1 MILVTKWN
9 FLFFKMATIE
19 IENLSF
25 EESPTMKIDLT
36 TLVTESRNQASEQID
51 VLSTVEML
59 TVINKEDQKVAL
71 AVEAILPQIAEVVDA
86 IAIAFQSGGR
96 LIYTGAGTS
105 GRLGIL
111 DASECPPTYGS
122 NPDLVVGL
130 IAGGHKAILKA
141 VENAEDNRELGASDL
156 QDLGLNEKDVLVG
169 IAASGRTPYV
179 LGAMEYAKS
188 VGATVATLSCN
199 PNSPMTELADINMT
213 PVVGPEIVT
222 GSSRMKA
229 GTAQKLVLNMLTTGA
244 MIRTGKVFGNL
255 MVDVE
260 ATNAKLVQRQKNIV
274 IEATGCLESEASD
287 ALSQCNN
294 HCKTAILM
302 VLSGLDAKSAT
313 EKLAQH
319 NGFIRDALANS

>member
-1 MILVTKWN
+1 M
-9 FLFFKMATIE
+9 
-19 IENLSF
+19 
-25 EESPTMKIDLT
+25 MKIDLT
-36 TLVTESRNQASEQID
+36 TLVTESRNVASENID
-51 VLSTVEML
+51 MLSTIDML
-59 TVINKEDQKVAL
+59 KVINQEDQKVAL
-71 AVEAILPQIAEVVDA
+71 AVEAIIPEIAKVVDLIAE
-86 IAIAFQSGGR
+86 AFQSGGR

-122 NPDLVVGL
+122 DPDLVIGL

-141 VENAEDNRELGASDL
+141 VENAEDNEELGATDL
-156 QDLGLNEKDVLVG
+156 QQIGFNHKDVLVG

-179 LGAMEYAKS
+179 IGSMNYAKS
-188 VGATVATLSCN
+188 VGAKVAALSCN
-199 PNSPMTELADINMT
+199 ANSPMAEIADINIT
-213 PVVGPEIVT
+213 PIVGAEVVT

-260 ATNAKLVQRQKNIV
+260 ATNAKLIQRQKNIV
-274 IEATGCLESEASD
+274 VEATGCSESQAAEAL
-287 ALSQCNN
+287 AQCNN

-302 VLSGLDAKSAT
+302 ILLNINAELAAAKLSK
-313 EKLAQH
+313 H
-319 NGFIRDALANS
+319 HGFIRHALLDQE

>member
-1 MILVTKWN
+1 
-9 FLFFKMATIE
+9 
-19 IENLSF
+19 
-25 EESPTMKIDLT
+25 MKIDLT
-36 TLVTESRNQASEQID
+36 TLVTESRNVASENID
-51 VLSTVEML
+51 MLSTIDML
-59 TVINKEDQKVAL
+59 KVINQEDQKVAL
-71 AVEAILPQIAEVVDA
+71 AVEAIIPEIAKVVDL
-86 IAIAFQSGGR
+86 ISEAFQSGGR

-122 NPDLVVGL
+122 DPDLVIGL

-141 VENAEDNRELGASDL
+141 VENAEDNVELGATDL
-156 QDLGLNEKDVLVG
+156 QQIGFNHKDVLVG

-179 LGAMEYAKS
+179 IGSMNYAKS
-188 VGATVATLSCN
+188 VGAKVAALSCN
-199 PNSPMTELADINMT
+199 ANSPMAEIADINIT
-213 PVVGPEIVT
+213 PIVGAEVVT

-260 ATNAKLVQRQKNIV
+260 ATNAKLIQRQKNIV
-274 IEATGCLESEASD
+274 VEATGCSESQAAEA
-287 ALSQCNN
+287 LTQCNN

-302 VLSGLDAKSAT
+302 ILLNINADLAAAKLSK
-313 EKLAQH
+313 H
-319 NGFIRDALANS
+319 HGFIRHALLDQE